1 MDYHAHE
8 VPASFFGVPDSLFS
22 HLTIDIDDE
31 AKTATIIYV
40 KAAVEHM
47 GSFRRLLAGMEA
59 SPYKVQLYC
68 PVRRTRG
75 IIARLGYGPLNPDIW
90 AKGYHADFEDIK
102 YGMSTAKYNAMAES
116 VYDDYSS

>member
-1 MDYHAHE
+1 MNYKASE

-22 HLTIDIDDE
+22 HLTIDLDEE

-40 KAAVEHM
+40 RVAVEHM

-59 SPYKVQLYC
+59 SPYKVLIYC

-75 IIARLGYGPLNPDIW
+75 IIAKLGYGPLNPDIW
-90 AKGYHADFEDIK
+90 AHGYPVDYDDIK
-102 YGMSTAKYNAMAES
+102 YGMSTAKYNAMADA

>member
-22 HLTIDIDDE
+22 ALTIDVDDE
-31 AKTATIIYV
+31 AMTATIIYV
-40 KAAVEHM
+40 KSSVEHN
-47 GSFRRLLAGMEA
+47 GAFRRLLAAMEA

-75 IIARLGYGPLNPDIW
+75 IIARLGYGPKDSDIW
-90 AKGYHADFEDIK
+90 AKGIPADYEAIV
-102 YGMSTAKYNAMAES
+102 YGVSNAKY
-116 VYDDYSS
+116 YSFNGGAV

>member
-1 MDYHAHE
+1 MEYGSVE

-22 HLTIDIDDE
+22 NLTIDLNEE

-40 KAAVEHM
+40 RVSVEHM

-59 SPYKVQLYC
+59 SPYEVHIYC

-90 AKGYHADFEDIK
+90 AHGYPADNEDIK
-102 YGMSTAKYNAMAES
+102 YGMSNEKYAKASEA
-116 VYDDYSS
+116 VYDVYFS